1 MAGAQTGRTERLP
14 TIVNPLQCP
23 SLEDRARVQGGT
35 EEGRPGSKSLKQMV
49 KGGRTYKDRAV
60 GDRVR
65 AGRTCPAFLWTFLQG
80 SDRQGLDRMQG
91 SWKRTQTT
99 LQQFPALASKII
111 SQSKGSRS
119 LEGEL
124 GGRGRMGPGAL
135 H

>member
-1 MAGAQTGRTERLP
+1 
-14 TIVNPLQCP
+14 
-23 SLEDRARVQGGT
+23 
-35 EEGRPGSKSLKQMV
+35 MV
-49 KGGRTYKDRAV
+49 KGGRTYKDKDRPV

-65 AGRTCPAFLWTFLQG
+65 AGRGGLGGPVLRFFGLSYKE